1 MSRLFL
7 FVALGFGLLLIYG
20 RLVGNRSAA
29 PGPAVAARLA
39 PQPSRLASPERA
51 EPPAS
56 PSVPAP
62 IGESRTPLIAQLARL
77 EARRRLS
84 LAGGAVYLDS
94 LLVGRDSVVRRWGEG
109 AVLRVLIGNP
119 PEASLVVEAV
129 HQAVKVWD
137 GLRLGPTFVE
147 THDSAEAN
155 VLVGWVSDSGS
166 DRTGLA
172 DVQSDGGGEIKLV
185 RISLARTDRKGRV
198 LGLEETRSVALHEF
212 GHALGLPHSGRASDI
227 MYPTV
232 SVSGLS
238 ERDRATALLLYL
250 IPPGALREPSPP

>member
-7 FVALGFGLLLIYG
+7 FLALGFGLLLIYG
-20 RLVGNRSAA
+20 RLVDNRSAVT
-29 PGPAVAARLA
+29 GPAAATRLA
-39 PQPSRLASPERA
+39 EQPARLASPEA
-51 EPPAS
+51 EPPVSA
-56 PSVPAP
+56 SVPAP
-62 IGESRTPLIAQLARL
+62 IGGSRTPLIAQLARL

-84 LAGGAVYLDS
+84 LAGRAVYLDS
-94 LLVGRDSVVRRWGEG
+94 LLVGPDSMVRRWGEG

-119 PEASLVVEAV
+119 PEAAPAVEAV
-129 HQAVKVWD
+129 HQAVKAWE

-147 THDSAEAN
+147 TQDSAEAN
-155 VLVGWVSDSGS
+155 VLVGWVSDPGS

-212 GHALGLPHSGRASDI
+212 GHALGLPHSGRPSDI

-232 SVSGLS
+232 SVLGLS

-250 IPPGALREPSPP
+250 IPPGAMREPSPL